1 MKATANFEGLA
12 RKVQQMAQ
20 EGKLNA
26 ESIDTLSLTEGFSEL
41 GRFIVTRQPK
51 DLGAFKTPTLRNIEL
66 TAPYM
71 HDGSQ
76 KTLREVIDFYN
87 KGGEPNPNLDG
98 GMRALELTD
107 QEINDLIEFLN
118 ALTGDRARRLARG
131 EEVIGPSK
139 P

>member
-1 MKATANFEGLA
+1 
-12 RKVQQMAQ
+12 
-20 EGKLNA
+20 
-26 ESIDTLSLTEGFSEL
+26 
-41 GRFIVTRQPK
+41 
-51 DLGAFKTPTLRNIEL
+51 
-66 TAPYM
+66 M

-118 ALTGDRARRLARG
+118 ALTGDRARRLSRG